1 MTPGRCPKI
10 KVPEIFI
17 PLPVTNFVVN
27 LVVARTAETHKV
39 VSCVCAT
46 LGDRNFMMHFYG
58 RDYLAVLLALFT
70 QWVLA
75 DVSVTDSFPS
85 TAVLLVDVRVTLVLV
100 VLSAGYGSVVGTI
113 LSVCKVRTAG
123 IGTRSFG
130 SCWHGFTSYG
140 IVRPA
145 CT

>member
-1 MTPGRCPKI
+1 
-10 KVPEIFI
+10 
-17 PLPVTNFVVN
+17 
-27 LVVARTAETHKV
+27 
-39 VSCVCAT
+39 
-46 LGDRNFMMHFYG
+46 MHFLC
-58 RDYLAVLLALFT
+58 RNKPALLLAL
-70 QWVLA
+70 LA
-75 DVSVTDSFPS
+75 ERMLTDVSVADAFPG

-113 LSVCKVRTAG
+113 LPIRKVGTAG
-123 IGTRSFG
+123 VGTRSFG